1 MYANIDDFALLRPR
15 LDVSGEPEAKVPCS
29 SDDFPGDVAA
39 TSSRHETQQ
48 KTRYRQRSARSHDIA
63 AAFRQKTGNDAT
75 SADNRRAQLRHK
87 PPVAARPVGLKKNA
101 GSTSQVLRRPD
112 TLDVTA
118 VTVDQPPPD
127 ADPAAATDAA
137 DAAAATTVA
146 AAAGSQEP
154 EQVDVDV
161 DHSPRTDSRTNSAS
175 SDAEGSGDSSTS
187 GFSSAGSDV
196 NKATEISYENSTVT
210 LGRNIKRQKPAVK
223 PKRTSCFLLNLQC
236 QANVH

>member
-1 MYANIDDFALLRPR
+1 MESLYANIDDFALLRPR

-29 SDDFPGDVAA
+29 SDDFAVDVAA

-63 AAFRQKTGNDAT
+63 AAFRQKIENDAT
-75 SADNRRAQLRHK
+75 SADNRRTHLRHK
-87 PPVAARPVGLKKNA
+87 PPVAARPAGLKKNT
-101 GSTSQVLRRPD
+101 GSTNQVLKRPD
-112 TLDVTA
+112 TLDFTA
-118 VTVDQPPPD
+118 VNVDQQ
-127 ADPAAATDAA
+127 PAP
-137 DAAAATTVA
+137 DAAAA
-146 AAAGSQEP
+146 AGGQEP
-154 EQVDVDV
+154 QRVDVDV
-161 DHSPRTDSRTNSAS
+161 DDSPRTDSRTNSAS

-223 PKRTSCFLLNLQC
+223 PKRTSCFLLSTCSVKPMVTNAVRFLPMR
-236 QANVH
+236 VR